1 MEKSVFLRVG
11 KCNRASNEN
20 RRLLLYCTV
29 GPGGLIVSQLC
40 DKQKGETL
48 EGKNMIRVAL
58 I

>member
-1 MEKSVFLRVG
+1 VFLRVG

-40 DKQKGETL
+40 DKQKGKTL